1 MPMLFDFY
9 CPKCDYEYEDYWLY
23 NGEDFPNCP
32 HCHTEM
38 RNAIR
43 CKSFEL
49 KYNPK
54 TDMCS
59 WADQGYSSSMYWSEV
74 KKARDRGEKV
84 KGALEN

>member
-1 MPMLFDFY
+1 MAKLYDLY
-9 CPKCDYEYEDYWLY
+9 CPNCETEYIDEWVYD
-23 NGEDFPNCP
+23 NNFRDCAVCGCKTKP
-32 HCHTEM
+32 
-38 RNAIR
+38 AIR
-43 CKSFEL
+43 CRSFEL

-84 KGALEN
+84 KGANEQ